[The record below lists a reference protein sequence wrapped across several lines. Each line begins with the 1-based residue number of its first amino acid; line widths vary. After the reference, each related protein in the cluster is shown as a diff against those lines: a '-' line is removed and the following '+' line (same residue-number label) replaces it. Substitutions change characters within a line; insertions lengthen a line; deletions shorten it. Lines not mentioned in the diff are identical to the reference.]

1 MEVLF
6 LDKSLLC
13 ILAQSIAHGHAS
25 SPQQYPTHA
34 GTVEQNP
41 AVFSF
46 GNRSFSLHSDI
57 IWLMHINNYNYKHNL
72 MEWSE
77 ECYP

>member
-34 GTVEQNP
+34 GTGESRIPLSFLFWKQVI
-41 AVFSF
+41 FSA
-46 GNRSFSLHSDI
+46 
-57 IWLMHINNYNYKHNL
+57 
-72 MEWSE
+72 
-77 ECYP
+77 

>member
-1 MEVLF
+1 MGWGGKKGTMEVLF

-34 GTVEQNP
+34 GIGEQNP
-41 AVFSF
+41 VVIFSA
-46 GNRSFSLHSDI
+46 
-57 IWLMHINNYNYKHNL
+57 
-72 MEWSE
+72 
-77 ECYP
+77 